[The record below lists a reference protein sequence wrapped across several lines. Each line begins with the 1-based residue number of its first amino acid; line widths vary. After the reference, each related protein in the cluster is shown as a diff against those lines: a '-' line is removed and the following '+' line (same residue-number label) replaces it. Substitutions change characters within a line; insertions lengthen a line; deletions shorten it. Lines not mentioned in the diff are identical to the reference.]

1 MDEDSAN
8 KKGWRRFRRLKIEKG
23 TIRKRARKIESATL
37 KHAHRFLT
45 RRWTNARDVSRNTIS
60 WLIGVGVLI
69 ALASLQLVW
78 FSDAYT
84 VQAPAAGGAYAEGMV
99 GRLETMN
106 PLFAS
111 TPAEVSAVGLV
122 FSGLLRYDTD
132 NQLQTDVADRLTVSD
147 DQKVY
152 DVTLRSDVYW
162 HDGQRLT
169 ADDVVFTVHLMQDI
183 TVKAQQYGSWVGV
196 RVEKVSDNEVKFIL
210 PEIYA
215 PFAQSLTFSILPQHI
230 LKDVR
235 PSDLRENN
243 FGRAPVGTGPFVFS
257 HIQLINP
264 DKDELVAHFD
274 ANAKFYR
281 GKPLLARFQIH
292 TYKDRDMLKRALLSS
307 EVNAALGLGVDQI
320 ASVSQRGN
328 LTAATNPLSD
338 GMFAIFNNDS
348 PALKDAQVRQAL
360 VLGTDRK
367 QVLKAMYGRGI
378 QMGGPLPDALVS
390 NTVNKQPA
398 FDIKAATAKLDAAG
412 WKLVGLDR
420 EKDGVKLELHV
431 IAPDS
436 GDYKLLLNEL
446 TRQWKLLGVTVT
458 TELASPD
465 TIVSDVLQPRNYDV
479 LVYELAI
486 GADADVYSYWHS
498 SQANAR
504 GLNFANYRSGLADD
518 ALSSARARSDPTLRA
533 AKYKT
538 FYDQWVKE
546 APAIALYQP
555 LLSYVSNM
563 TGTNIE
569 SNEWVANAVTR
580 YRDVERWSI
589 ANTTVMTTP

>member
-1 MDEDSAN
+1 MDGDSAN
-8 KKGWRRFRRLKIEKG
+8 KKGWRRFRRLKIQKG
-23 TIRKRARKIESATL
+23 SLKRRARKIESATL

-45 RRWTNARDVSRNTIS
+45 RRWTNVRDVSRYTIS
-60 WLIGVGVLI
+60 WLVGVGVLI

-78 FSDAYT
+78 YSEAYT
-84 VQAPAAGGAYAEGMV
+84 TQAPAAGGVYAEGMV

-106 PLFAS
+106 PLFAT
-111 TPAEVSAVGLV
+111 TPAEVSAAKLV
-122 FSGLLRYDTD
+122 FSGLLRYDKD
-132 NQLQTDVADRLTVSD
+132 NQLQSDVADRLIVSS

-183 TVKAQQYGSWVGV
+183 TVKAQQYGNWVGV
-196 RVEKVSDNEVKFIL
+196 KVEKVSDTEVKFTL
-210 PEIYA
+210 PAIYA
-215 PFAQSLTFSILPQHI
+215 PFAQSLTFGILPQHV

-235 PSDLRENN
+235 PSDLRENG

-264 DKDELVAHFD
+264 DNDELVAHFD

-281 GKPLLARFQIH
+281 GKPLLIRFQIH
-292 TYKDRDMLKRALLSS
+292 TYKDKDMLKRALLAS

-320 ASVSQRGN
+320 QSVSQRGN
-328 LTAATNPLSD
+328 LTATTNALSD

-348 PALKDAQVRQAL
+348 PVLKDVQVRQAL
-360 VLGTDRK
+360 LLGTDRA
-367 QVLKAMYGRGI
+367 QVLKAIFGRGI
-378 QMGGPLPDALVS
+378 QMGGPLPDVLVS
-390 NTVNKQPA
+390 NAVNKQPA

-420 EKDGVKLELHV
+420 QKDGVKLELRV
-431 IAPDS
+431 VAPDS
-436 GDYKLLLNEL
+436 GDYKIILSEL

-458 TELASPD
+458 TELASPE
-465 TIVSDVLQPRNYDV
+465 TIVSDVLQPRSYDV
-479 LVYELAI
+479 LIYELAI

-498 SQANAR
+498 SQANAK

-518 ALSSARARSDPTLRA
+518 ALSSARVRSDPTLRA

-538 FYDQWVKE
+538 FYDQWVKD

-555 LLSYVSNM
+555 LLSYVSNT

-569 SNEWVANAVTR
+569 SNEWVANAATR
-580 YRDVERWSI
+580 YRNIERWSI
-589 ANTTVMTTP
+589 AHTTVMTTP